1 MAVGFQPVVSLWR
14 HRAAKAAPV
23 RDWTQDEL
31 AQFYRVEWALGQA
44 GISVETER
52 GLSDE
57 GDPWF
62 AFCKANDGDVVIHIA
77 REGPVYVLAGVL
89 SGGVQRGRDFAS
101 LVEQLLAQHPAKSI
115 DRRNRG
121 NVIMHPATMLALLV
135 SIAILQ
141 SGGESKAAGEDG
153 DSAHSAL
160 LKQHGQGH
168 APGAAAPT
176 SVTSAL
182 LTTTAGRVSQA
193 TAASPTPL
201 VATLEVA
208 QAMSILMVASLAT
221 QEPARA
227 STLIKSGDGEG
238 LKLAA
243 LQTSFHDRAPLNAGS
258 QQAGKDMPVQ
268 SNGGQSDAK
277 SLSDGQ
283 AGVEKLLEIVAKL
296 WTMPTAA
303 VATSTAMSVESALA
317 FFKGDTPEPTSAMI
331 TIAAPQPKTL
341 PVVNS
346 SVTPEKA
353 APPQTPSAPVVET
366 AIKDVKEV
374 KAVAET
380 KPAEAKETLQI
391 VHTPAGSETTA
402 QTVLKLSVANVKEQT
417 IETGSASDSGKLL
430 AAVSEIVSLAKATQS
445 LDSAK
450 SAMGKSLDLDLGKQ
464 SSTKTDVLKTDD
476 GNIKTD
482 DVKISKADDANDSA
496 ADLIKEIVKVPEIV
510 STTTKTGMVKHDVL
524 DDSAIKTTID
534 KAVAAFYDDVAKV
547 SVAITGK
554 DIIYYSADAVI
565 NHSTEVVVELWQFKD
580 GSSISLV
587 GLSHDGLLPYS
598 L

>member
-89 SGGVQRGRDFAS
+89 SGGVQRGRDFSS

-115 DRRNRG
+115 DRRDRG

-153 DSAHSAL
+153 DGAHSAL
-160 LKQHGQGH
+160 LKQQGL
-168 APGAAAPT
+168 GAAAPA
-176 SVTSAL
+176 SITSAL

-193 TAASPTPL
+193 TAASPSPL

-238 LKLAA
+238 LKPAA
-243 LQTSFHDRAPLNAGS
+243 LQTSFHDRGPLNAGS
-258 QQAGKDMPVQ
+258 QQAGRDMPAQANGDQ
-268 SNGGQSDAK
+268 SAR

-296 WTMPTAA
+296 WTMPTAT
-303 VATSTAMSVESALA
+303 VAASTAMSVESALA
-317 FFKGDTPEPTSAMI
+317 FFKGEAPEPTSAMI
-331 TIAAPQPKTL
+331 TMLAPQPKTL
-341 PVVNS
+341 PVVKS
-346 SVTPEKA
+346 GVTPEQA
-353 APPQTPSAPVVET
+353 ASPQAPAAAVAET
-366 AIKDVKEV
+366 ATKDGNEI

-380 KPAEAKETLQI
+380 KPTEAKETLQI
-391 VHTPAGSETTA
+391 VHTPAGAETTA
-402 QTVLKLSVANVKEQT
+402 QTVLKLSVANVKERT

-450 SAMGKSLDLDLGKQ
+450 SAMGKSLDLDLGKP
-464 SSTKTDVLKTDD
+464 SSTKTDATKTD
-476 GNIKTD
+476 GS
-482 DVKISKADDANDSA
+482 KIGKVDEGKDSA
-496 ADLIKEIVKVPEIV
+496 GGDLVKEIAKVPDIV
-510 STTTKTGMVKHDVL
+510 NTTMKTGMVKHDVL

-534 KAVAAFYDDVAKV
+534 KAVAAFYEDVSKV

>member
-1 MAVGFQPVVSLWR
+1 MAMGFQPVVSLWR

-77 REGPVYVLAGVL
+77 REGPVYVLAGVF

-141 SGGESKAAGEDG
+141 SGGESKAAAEDG

-160 LKQHGQGH
+160 LKQQGHGQ
-168 APGAAAPT
+168 GAAAPA
-176 SVTSAL
+176 SITSAL
-182 LTTTAGRVSQA
+182 LSTTAGRVSQA

-227 STLIKSGDGEG
+227 STLIKNGDGDAM
-238 LKLAA
+238 KLAV
-243 LQTSFHDRAPLNAGS
+243 QPISFNERGQLTNGGH
-258 QQAGKDMPVQ
+258 QAGKDLQAQ
-268 SNGGQSDAK
+268 STSGQADIK

-296 WTMPTAA
+296 WTMPTAT
-303 VATSTAMSVESALA
+303 VAATASATMSVESAMA
-317 FFKGDTPEPTSAMI
+317 FFKGDAAEPTAFMI
-331 TIAAPQPKTL
+331 TVVAPQPKSL
-341 PVVNS
+341 PAVIAG
-346 SVTPEKA
+346 TTTEKA
-353 APPQTPSAPVVET
+353 VSSAPTPTASVEPAT
-366 AIKDVKEV
+366 KEV
-374 KAVAET
+374 KETKVVAET
-380 KPAEAKETLQI
+380 KPVETKETVQI
-391 VHTPAGSETTA
+391 VHTPASSETTA
-402 QTVLKLSVANVKEQT
+402 QTVLKLTVANVKELT
-417 IETGSASDSGKLL
+417 VETSSASDSGKLL

-450 SAMGKSLDLDLGKQ
+450 SALGKSLELDLGKQ
-464 SSTKTDVLKTDD
+464 SAAKSDT
-476 GNIKTD
+476 IKTD
-482 DVKISKADDANDSA
+482 DVKIGKTEDSKDSVVNDAS
-496 ADLIKEIVKVPEIV
+496 KVPDIV
-510 STTTKTGMVKHDVL
+510 NTTIKTGMVKHDVI
-524 DDSAIKTTID
+524 DDGAIKTTID
-534 KAVAAFYDDVAKV
+534 KAVAAFYEDVSKV

>member
-1 MAVGFQPVVSLWR
+1 MAMGFQPVVSLWR

-141 SGGESKAAGEDG
+141 SGGESKAASEDG
-153 DSAHSAL
+153 DSAHAAL
-160 LKQHGQGH
+160 LKQQGHGQ
-168 APGAAAPT
+168 GAAAPA
-176 SVTSAL
+176 SITSAL
-182 LTTTAGRVSQA
+182 LSTTAGRVSQA

-227 STLIKSGDGEG
+227 STLIKNGDGDAM
-238 LKLAA
+238 KLAV
-243 LQTSFHDRAPLNAGS
+243 QPISLNERG
-258 QQAGKDMPVQ
+258 QLTNGGHQAGKDVEAQ
-268 SNGGQSDAK
+268 SATGQADLK

-296 WTMPTAA
+296 WTMPTAT
-303 VATSTAMSVESALA
+303 VATAASAAMSVESAMA
-317 FFKGDTPEPTSAMI
+317 FFKGEASEPTAAMI
-331 TIAAPQPKTL
+331 TVVAPQPKSL
-341 PVVNS
+341 PAVAAS
-346 SVTPEKA
+346 TATEKA
-353 APPQTPSAPVVET
+353 ASSAPTPTASVEPAT
-366 AIKDVKEV
+366 KEV
-374 KAVAET
+374 KETKVVAET
-380 KPAEAKETLQI
+380 KPVETKETVQI
-391 VHTPAGSETTA
+391 VHTPASSETTA
-402 QTVLKLSVANVKEQT
+402 QTVLKLTVANVKELT
-417 IETGSASDSGKLL
+417 VETSSASDSGKLL

-450 SAMGKSLDLDLGKQ
+450 SALGKSLELDLGKQ
-464 SSTKTDVLKTDD
+464 SAAKSDT
-476 GNIKTD
+476 IKTD
-482 DVKISKADDANDSA
+482 DVKIGKAEDSKDSVVNDAP
-496 ADLIKEIVKVPEIV
+496 KVPDIV
-510 STTTKTGMVKHDVL
+510 STTVKTGMVKHDVI
-524 DDSAIKTTID
+524 DDGAIKTTID
-534 KAVAAFYDDVAKV
+534 KAVAAFYEDVSKV

-565 NHSTEVVVELWQFKD
+565 NKSTEVVVELWQFKD